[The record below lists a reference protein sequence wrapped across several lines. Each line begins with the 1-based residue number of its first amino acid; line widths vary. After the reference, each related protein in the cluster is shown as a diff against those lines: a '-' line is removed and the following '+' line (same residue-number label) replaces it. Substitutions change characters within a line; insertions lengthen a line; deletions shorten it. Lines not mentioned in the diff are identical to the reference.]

1 MEKGVTYAT
10 KLNYTAIVSDILPVG
25 AWFDKLRFAAYSSVG
40 CGVNFFLA
48 LISLLLVS
56 CLEQYDPTP
65 HWDKFEQE
73 RRLAHRPLQTL
84 TAKGELPSQDVG
96 EVDIATVV
104 ATKYQ
109 QFCSN
114 CHGAQGKG
122 DGIAGQALTPKPR
135 DFSDSKWQQDTDDE
149 RIYQAI
155 AAGGEAVGLNNSMAA
170 FGAILSPEEIKAM
183 VAKIRKFK

>member
-1 MEKGVTYAT
+1 M
-10 KLNYTAIVSDILPVG
+10 NVSL
-25 AWFDKLRFAAYSSVG
+25 S
-40 CGVNFFLA
+40 FL
-48 LISLLLVS
+48 SLLMSWLLVS

-73 RRLAHRPLQTL
+73 RLLANRVMQTL
-84 TAKGELPSQDVG
+84 TAEGELPSQDAG

-104 ATKYQ
+104 ETKYQ

-122 DGIAGQALTPKPR
+122 DGIAGQALTPQPR
-135 DFSDSKWQQDTDDE
+135 DFSESKWQQDTDDD
-149 RIYQAI
+149 RIYKAI
-155 AAGGEAVGLNNSMAA
+155 AEGGVAVGLNSSMAA

-183 VAKIRKFK
+183 VAKIRKFKRDGS